1 MSHGAMKI
9 SPIVVD
15 ERDVARDGWNDPA
28 RGRLHWRTLFSQG
41 STPTEAITCGVAE
54 LAPGD
59 RLERHR
65 HAPPEVYYVV
75 AGEGVVFL
83 EGKEIAVRPGA
94 AVFIPGMAEH
104 GVRQTGAATLRF
116 FYVFAVDSFDGVEYL
131 FSAPD
136 SRGAAA
142 KSE

>member
-1 MSHGAMKI
+1 MSEGAAKI
-9 SPIVVD
+9 SPLLID
-15 ERDVARDGWNDPA
+15 ERDVAPDGWNDPL

-41 STPTEAITCGVAE
+41 LTPTEAITCGVAE

-75 AGEGVVFL
+75 AGEGIVFL
-83 EGKEIAVRPGA
+83 DGKEFALKPGA

-116 FYVFAVDSFDGVEYL
+116 FYVFAVDSFDRVEYL
-131 FSAPD
+131 FSTPAAP
-136 SRGAAA
+136 RAAA
-142 KSE
+142 NPE